1 MDWKRILRTLD
12 ACCADHKI
20 NDSFRDAVRVKL
32 FEKAL
37 MPVVGIEPTSLDYAS
52 VKQKRVM
59 RIKWNTAENLV
70 VVLLVYLQSCAKPFV
85 VAQCNRHNIVNDAWS
100 FDTEQRAAEEV
111 CRLLK
116 TSK

>member
-1 MDWKRILRTLD
+1 MDWKRILRALD

-37 MPVVGIEPTSLDYAS
+37 MPVVGIEPASLDYVIYEQTRAI
-52 VKQKRVM
+52 
-59 RIKWNTAENLV
+59 RIKWNTTEYLAII
-70 VVLLVYLQSCAKPFV
+70 LLVYLQPRAKPFV
-85 VAQCNRHNIVNDAWS
+85 VAQCNRHNTVSGAWS

-116 TSK
+116 ASK